1 MENKLENDIQI
12 DKKTFYKMLFCYN
25 ALNRGWNIKKENEEF
40 IFTKPHENKQEIY
53 DDDYISQFI
62 KDNINYKNLFKE

>member
-1 MENKLENDIQI
+1 MENKLDNDIQI

-25 ALNRGWNIKKENEEF
+25 ALNSGWNIKKEKEEF
-40 IFTKPHENKQEIY
+40 VFTKPHENKKEIY

-62 KDNINYKNLFKE
+62 KENINYKNLFKE